1 MDSMIFERHVRHIRE
16 IRVRAFAM
24 DTDFVRAI
32 FPQYKEGLRIAK
44 MGMTEFVVMILR
56 TVSAIGFTESR

>member
-1 MDSMIFERHVRHIRE
+1 MDSMIFERHVRCIRE

-32 FPQYKEGLRIAK
+32 FLQYKGEIRIAK
-44 MGMTEFVVMILR
+44 MGMTEFVV
-56 TVSAIGFTESR
+56 